1 MGHGASGTALEAT
14 AGILLVTA
22 LTDALG
28 FHSASFLFVI
38 LSVPVAAVALLG
50 AIARVIDRGSGRPQ
64 VWLSAC
70 LLAVV
75 LFGAAVR
82 SPAIAEPAVPPAA
95 PVALAAAFL
104 VLLLQALVALGERS
118 ARTQPA
124 EDVGGDRQLLSFDS
138 QLADLVHGRIPD
150 PVERSGAD

>member
-14 AGILLVTA
+14 AGILLVTT

-38 LSVPVAAVALLG
+38 LSVPVAAAALLA
-50 AIARVIDRGSGRPQ
+50 AIARVIDRDSGRLQ

-95 PVALAAAFL
+95 ALALAAAFL
-104 VLLLQALVALGERS
+104 VLLLQALVALGERY
-118 ARTQPA
+118 ARAESA
-124 EDVGGDRQLLSFDS
+124 EDVGGDRQLLPFDA
-138 QLADLVHGRIPD
+138 QLADLVHGRVPD
-150 PVERSGAD
+150 TLERSGAD